1 MKSLGFLLWSGLM
14 VFALVGCDSE
24 AAKNR
29 NASIVAN
36 YNKAINGNR
45 QNTNANVN
53 VEAKPNVALDDEE
66 VTKFSDA
73 TVALK
78 KGDEYLDAGSTKN
91 AIEAFRQSTELDP
104 DLAEAHFKL
113 GVAYALSES
122 EEELKAAN
130 VSVSENKAEKT
141 GKPKKKNSEKSFE
154 NAVKAY
160 KNFIR
165 KNPKSHEGYYNLGRA
180 YNKLYDDQEAQ
191 KALQKAVNLNGEDSL
206 YRTELGA
213 VLIKLAKYSS
223 AIRELNKAIE
233 LDEDNFRAEDLLVK
247 AKAGQKRTGFKPKD
261 QKN

>member
-1 MKSLGFLLWSGLM
+1 M
-14 VFALVGCDSE
+14 FALVGCDNES
-24 AAKNR
+24 ARNR

-45 QNTNANVN
+45 QNVNANVN
-53 VEAKPNVALDDEE
+53 VEAELKVALDEE
-66 VTKFSDA
+66 KVTKFSDA

-91 AIEAFRQSTELDP
+91 AIDAFRQSTELDP

-122 EEELKAAN
+122 EEESKAAN
-130 VSVSENKAEKT
+130 VSVSEDKTEKK
-141 GKPKKKNSEKSFE
+141 GRLKKKNSEKAFE

-160 KNFIR
+160 KKFIR
-165 KNPKSHEGYYNLGRA
+165 KNPKNHEGYYNLGRA

-191 KALQKAVNLNGEDSL
+191 KALQRAVNLNGEDSL

-213 VLIKLAKYSS
+213 VLIKLAKYPS
-223 AIRELNKAIE
+223 AIRELKKAVE

-247 AKAGQKRTGFKPKD
+247 ARAGQKRTGFKTKD
-261 QKN
+261 KKK